1 VQEEAQEASGKR
13 QEEEVQEKEEAE
25 VAPAA
30 GAPSGPYDRESAEFG
45 RVLAFSDGLFAIAM
59 TLLVVAIGVP
69 HLDDTDS
76 IHGMADAL
84 NDLTPEIISFFISF
98 AVIGR
103 YWLAH
108 HRFVALLETLDQ
120 RLILLNLLYLAFIA
134 FLPFPTALLGE
145 YFENPLSIV
154 IYAVNVGLVSG
165 MEVVLF
171 RHSYRSELLRRQP
184 PPDVYRFGVL
194 MSLSPVLFFA
204 LSIPVAFASTTVAVC
219 FWFLGIPLAAVA
231 ERWKP
236 EGAEELLFG

>member
-1 VQEEAQEASGKR
+1 VQR
-13 QEEEVQEKEEAE
+13 T
-25 VAPAA
+25 
-30 GAPSGPYDRESAEFG
+30 YDRDSAEFA
-45 RVLAFSDGLFAIAM
+45 RVLTFSDGLFAIAM

-69 HLDDTDS
+69 NLSDGDS
-76 IHGMADAL
+76 IHDLADAL
-84 NDLTPEIISFFISF
+84 NDLTPDFVSFFISF

-108 HRFVALLETLDQ
+108 HQFVSLLKAMDQ
-120 RLILLNLLYLAFIA
+120 RIVFLNLVYLAFIA

-171 RHSYRSELLRRQP
+171 RHAYQNGLLEKQP
-184 PPDVYRFGVL
+184 PHDVYRYGVL

-204 LSIPVAFASTTVAVC
+204 ISIPIAFVSTTLAVC
-219 FWFLGIPLAAVA
+219 TWFLGIPLAAIA

-236 EGAEELLFG
+236 EGADELLLG